1 MILHDRIF
9 IWIII
14 LSFSYLEK
22 LFMANVQNV
31 GLRVNLRYYQVILEM
46 RNLDAICV
54 ITNLRWMNYKN

>member
-14 LSFSYLEK
+14 LPFSYLEK

-46 RNLDAICV
+46 RNLDAISV
-54 ITNLRWMNYKN
+54 ITNLRWMNFNN